1 MSRSHVRP
9 RTLASAA
16 GTLAST
22 STKRAVIRESQ
33 QGTKMTPPDSSELL
47 RGDSVTGRRCSPSP
61 RYGQGVS
68 TAGVTNRRTRAAFAG
83 AAVLSALVFL
93 GLLIDRS
100 IVQDRFIAQE
110 DDTAPL
116 LKTGEDYPLSS
127 AAVATPRLRGD
138 FSLFEEDGVWLLQG
152 LGYLDFRIRET
163 SRPLSLE
170 VGLGTLPT
178 ATRIEFKAAGLTEE
192 VTFVLDGESTAI
204 NLEIGDEEHHTISI
218 QCEVLGDAV
227 DLGRDIRDLCVK
239 LLWIRV
245 N

>member
-1 MSRSHVRP
+1 MSKSHIGP

-22 STKRAVIRESQ
+22 STKRAVVRESQ

-47 RGDSVTGRRCSPSP
+47 CGDSATGRRCSPSP
-61 RYGQGVS
+61 RYGQGMS
-68 TAGVTNRRTRAAFAG
+68 TAGVPNRRTSAAFAG
-83 AAVLSALVFL
+83 AAVLTALLFL

-110 DDTAPL
+110 DDIAPL
-116 LKTGEDYPLSS
+116 LKAREDYPLSS
-127 AAVATPRLRGD
+127 AAVVTPRLRGD

-192 VTFVLDGESTAI
+192 ATVVLDGESTAI
-204 NLEIGDEEHHTISI
+204 NLEIGDVERHTILI
-218 QCEVLGDAV
+218 KCQVLGDKV